1 MVCGNIML
9 LGHLR
14 PLNVDGCVFLVLHI
28 NGYRSKSI
36 IARELYFAP
45 F

>member
-1 MVCGNIML
+1 MVCGTIVL

-14 PLNVDGCVFLVLHI
+14 PLKGDGSVFLVLHI
-28 NGYRSKSI
+28 NGHRSKSI

>member
-14 PLNVDGCVFLVLHI
+14 LLKVDGCIFLALHI
-28 NGYRSKSI
+28 NGHRSKSI